1 VRAAGSSPRPAAVL
15 FLLLAT
21 GWAANHF
28 AALIP
33 VLHDDK
39 GYSSALLAAVFG
51 LYAVGLLP
59 GLILGG
65 TVSDRL
71 GRARLALP
79 GAIIAALGSFM
90 LLVWDSPVG
99 LSVGRLVVGLGAGA
113 TFSAGTA
120 WMADLGGAT
129 GATLAGVALTTG
141 FGGGPVVSGALAAV
155 APGPLVTPYVVSIVL
170 SVAAVAWCV
179 ADARVAAPTGRE
191 TPSATKPA
199 PPSVG
204 TVRNVRTVLTWAL
217 PIAPFVFTSGAVGV
231 VSVPA
236 RLPSGDRGPL
246 LTGLAAGLVLGTGLL
261 AQFLARQRGRPYG
274 VLGLVSAAVGLAA
287 LAAVGEDGAV
297 TGLVII
303 AVLLG
308 AAYGLCLHA
317 GLSDIERW
325 SPAAVRG
332 GVTGTFYVAT
342 YLGFGVPLLL
352 EWLEPSWGP
361 HAPLAVLAALA
372 LVVAVLRQLRRP

>member
-1 VRAAGSSPRPAAVL
+1 M
-15 FLLLAT
+15 AT

-33 VLHDDK
+33 VLHDDQ

-59 GLILGG
+59 GLLLGG
-65 TVSDRL
+65 AVSDRV

-79 GAIIAALGSFM
+79 GAIVAATGSLL
-90 LLVWDSPVG
+90 LLVWDSPAG

-129 GATLAGVALTTG
+129 GGTLAGVALTAG
-141 FGGGPVVSGALAAV
+141 FGGGPVVSGVLAATV
-155 APGPLVTPYVVSIVL
+155 PGPLVTPYVVSIVL
-170 SVAAVAWCV
+170 SIAAVSWCI
-179 ADARVAAPTGRE
+179 ADVRSAAPAGA
-191 TPSATKPA
+191 PSR
-199 PPSVG
+199 SV
-204 TVRNVRTVLTWAL
+204 TAAARRTDDEARSVRTVLTWAL

-231 VSVPA
+231 FSVPA

-261 AQFLARQRGRPYG
+261 AQFLARRRGRPYG
-274 VLGLVSAAVGLAA
+274 VLGLVSAGVGLGA
-287 LAAVGEDGAV
+287 LAAVGEHGPVA
-297 TGLVII
+297 GLVLI
-303 AVLLG
+303 AMLLG

-317 GLSDIERW
+317 GLSDIDRW
-325 SPAAVRG
+325 SPASVRG
-332 GVTGTFYVAT
+332 GVTGAFYVAT

-352 EWLEPSWGP
+352 AWLEPHWGP
-361 HAPLAVLAALA
+361 HAPLAVLAGLA
-372 LVVAVLRQLRRP
+372 ADVAVVRQLRRPDAGSAGQ